1 MKRMKGSPK
10 HLKRRSLKKKVSDSG
25 KEEES
30 KKVIGLEKT
39 KGEKERDSYLDEVK
53 DALEK
58 KGADVNEKN
67 GKFGWTALHRFCAE
81 DNLEGVKFLLT
92 QKGIDVNVLD
102 NKNKTPLILMA
113 QSRPDETDTRAEIT
127 DLLLK
132 NGAKMEIRDENVI
145 NVFHYACLNKHVKI
159 IEVLLRHNP
168 DIINSTGAIDSKGNI
183 LEKTALH
190 LLTSSKNDYIEIIDL
205 LLKNGAN
212 VNAFDL
218 KGRTPLHLACGYN
231 NIEIVRLLLEKK
243 SKEIDVN
250 ALDYDLQTPL
260 HLACMGEGEESE
272 ILEIVDL
279 LLKNGAYVN
288 IQNSVNFQTP
298 LHYSFMGGKLKISE
312 LLLENGAYL
321 DFLTSSDTYKYL
333 KKDIQPQF
341 ISLISYYSMNPAN
354 LLLKDGKLRNTT
366 TALHLICKQG
376 YLNNFTRLVQK
387 ERSIVNDALYLQDE
401 KGNTP
406 LHLACEYNHYDIVH
420 AILKNVIGF
429 NIYILNDDGNTPL
442 HIACEKG
449 NEKIFNELFQYI
461 KEDPSLRRFFII
473 KNKKGD
479 NLKSIAERS
488 GNENIINIVNIETDK
503 LKTDLLTYIVDN
515 DLNGFKNKLSEFSIT
530 NFPLLEFDYIN
541 NSDIPS
547 RVEFLKALLPIM
559 PKININ
565 KVVGDEMRIPIDVE
579 LEKRR
584 KEILL
589 KAEEDRRF
597 KEFLTKQNNEDLVK
611 NVTSNFNTLD
621 NITGSLMN
629 KEAKVKKKFEEIM
642 NETEEVRKR
651 YEDMVNIVRSS
662 LTHEDSL
669 HAITTNK
676 NEKEE
681 FYNTVYEIM
690 GLKDISDENLRKEA
704 TLEAKK
710 MIDHAFRKL
719 LKERREKED
728 EERRKKAEEEL
739 LKEEEDEKRRKEKS
753 RKVIKTS
760 LKPSSSPSPSPP
772 PQPQPLSPISLLS
785 SDFSSVSLT
794 KTSDDK
800 RDIEREKR
808 VLDDLNNYKE
818 KEYETYSKNKEEV
831 RLKESECN
839 ELINAFDLKR
849 GELSSHA
856 LESTIENYNSNN
868 VLLNLNKDITT
879 LKKTYGDKKKEL
891 GRLIPAGENLLNK
904 LKLNKTYYVYNPKQ
918 CQYLNKKQTCGS
930 LNLNI
935 KIKPDKDNEI
945 KIHGLFPD
953 EAETDE
959 RNTFD
964 ETSLRKNLFDQFYRE
979 YRIGK
984 DTPELHKH
992 FSNYN
997 HLVYKTIYENNF
1009 FNFFTSKEDFIG
1021 SFMWHF
1027 KFSNQN
1033 LLLFLNNIL
1042 WLSDAIIIA
1051 LSTDRKVFN
1060 DKDPVSLNAKVNNL
1074 LSSQLGKDFF
1084 YSDIGEDD
1092 IVVNGKVVG
1101 KESQIKL
1108 YFHLCY
1114 NDEIE
1119 HPKWQFCKKDY
1130 KFQNINADTKA
1141 LFKSSIKSRET
1152 KSKDGKKSIRRK
1164 SVKRK
1169 SVKRKSVK
1177 RKSVKRKS
1185 VKRKSVKRKSVRR
1198 KSARK
1203 SARRKSVRRK

>member
-1 MKRMKGSPK
+1 MKGSPK

-39 KGEKERDSYLDEVK
+39 KGEKGIDSYLDEVK

-58 KGADVNEKN
+58 KGANVNEKN
-67 GKFGWTALHRFCAE
+67 GQFGWTALHRFCAE

-92 QKGIDVNVLD
+92 QKGININVLD
-102 NKNKTPLILMA
+102 NKNRTPLLLMA
-113 QSRPDETDTRAEIT
+113 QSRLNPTDKAVEII
-127 DLLLK
+127 DLLLT
-132 NGAKMEIRDENVI
+132 NGAEMEIQDERIMNA
-145 NVFHYACLNKHVKI
+145 FHYACLNKNVRI
-159 IEVLLRHNP
+159 IEVLLSHNP
-168 DIINSTGAIDSKGNI
+168 DIINSTGTIDSKGNI

-190 LLTSSKNDYIEIIDL
+190 LLNSSGSNYIEIINL

-212 VNAFDL
+212 VNAFDS
-218 KGRTPLHLACGYN
+218 KGRTSLHLSCGYLK
-231 NIEIVRLLLEKK
+231 IENVRLLLEKK

-260 HLACMGEGEESE
+260 HLACMVEGEESK

-288 IQNSVNFQTP
+288 IQNSINLYTP
-298 LHYSFMGGKLKISE
+298 LHYSFMGGKLKIAE

-321 DFLTSSDTYKYL
+321 DFKPHGFVSYHE
-333 KKDIQPQF
+333 PQF
-341 ISLISYYSMNPAN
+341 LRLISHYSMNPRN
-354 LLLKDGKLRNTT
+354 LLFNDGKYTNTT

-376 YLNNFTRLVQK
+376 HLNNFTRLVK
-387 ERSIVNDALYLQDE
+387 RERSIVTNGLYLQDE

-420 AILKNVIGF
+420 NILKNVIGF
-429 NIYILNDDGNTPL
+429 DIYVLNDDRNTPL

-449 NEKIFNELFQYI
+449 NEQIFNELFQYI

-479 NLKSIAERS
+479 NLKSIAEKS

-503 LKTDLLTYIVDN
+503 LKTDLLKYIVDN

-565 KVVGDEMRIPIDVE
+565 KVVGDEMKIEIKTE

-584 KEILL
+584 TEILL
-589 KAEEDRRF
+589 KAEEDKRF
-597 KEFLTKQNNEDLVK
+597 NQFLKEQSNKDLV
-611 NVTSNFNTLD
+611 NNITSNFNALY
-621 NITGSLMN
+621 N
-629 KEAKVKKKFEEIM
+629 
-642 NETEEVRKR
+642 TEE
-651 YEDMVNIVRSS
+651 D
-662 LTHEDSL
+662 
-669 HAITTNK
+669 
-676 NEKEE
+676 
-681 FYNTVYEIM
+681 
-690 GLKDISDENLRKEA
+690 
-704 TLEAKK
+704 KK
-710 MIDHAFRKL
+710 A
-719 LKERREKED
+719 E

-739 LKEEEDEKRRKEKS
+739 LKEEEDEKRRKEEKS

-760 LKPSSSPSPSPP
+760 SSKISSSPSPPP
-772 PQPQPLSPISLLS
+772 LHKPLSPISLLS
-785 SDFSSVSLT
+785 SDFSSVSLI

-839 ELINAFDLKR
+839 ELINAFDIKR

-856 LESTIENYNSNN
+856 LESSIENYNSNN

-891 GRLIPAGENLLNK
+891 GRLIPAGENLLNE

-918 CQYLNKKQTCGS
+918 CQYLNEKQTCGS

-953 EAETDE
+953 EAETVE

-1021 SFMWHF
+1021 SFMWHL

-1033 LLLFLNNIL
+1033 VLLFLNNIL

-1074 LSSQLGKDFF
+1074 LSSELGKDFF

-1130 KFQNINADTKA
+1130 KFQNINAETKA
-1141 LFKSSIKSRET
+1141 LFKSSIKSREI
-1152 KSKDGKKSIRRK
+1152 KSKDGKKSVR
-1164 SVKRK
+1164 
-1169 SVKRKSVK
+1169 
-1177 RKSVKRKS
+1177 
-1185 VKRKSVKRKSVRR
+1185 RKSVRR
-1198 KSARK
+1198 KSV
-1203 SARRKSVRRK
+1203 RRKSVRRKSVRRKSVRRKSVRRKSVRRK